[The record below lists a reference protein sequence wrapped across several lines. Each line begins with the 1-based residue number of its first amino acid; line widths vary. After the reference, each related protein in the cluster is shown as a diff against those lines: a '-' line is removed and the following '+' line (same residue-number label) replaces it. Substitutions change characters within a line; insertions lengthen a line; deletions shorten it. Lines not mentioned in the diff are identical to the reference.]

1 MNIIVPLKNQ
11 NSLFKYQAQVFKLL
25 AHPAR
30 LEILETL
37 RDGEQCVC
45 HIEYVL
51 GYRQAY
57 LSQQLAVLRE
67 AGILQD
73 RQEGWN
79 HYYRVTR
86 PEIFTVIDA
95 MQAVTRNSDIPEMAK
110 KAAARC
116 SCPKCSDLRK

>member
-11 NSLFKYQAQVFKLL
+11 TSQFKSQAQVFKLL

-30 LEILETL
+30 LEILESL

-45 HIEYVL
+45 HMEYVL

-79 HYYRVTR
+79 HFYRVAR

-95 MQAVTRNSDIPEMAK
+95 MQSLTGNTGVRELVKQAAVH
-110 KAAARC
+110 C
-116 SCPKCSDLRK
+116 SCPKCSDFRK